1 LNHAPSGL
9 NVWQGPAVD
18 DLLFVKQL
26 KFQCT
31 KVESYFWNKYV
42 VTGNGD
48 TTAEPSAA
56 ASDFQI

>member
-31 KVESYFWNKYV
+31 EFSDESGFIPRFEFIDPESKLGYK
-42 VTGNGD
+42 
-48 TTAEPSAA
+48 TALA
-56 ASDFQI
+56 